1 MTRQQLLGKI
11 DKAWRDLAD
20 SYAGLLESRML
31 EKGVTHRWS
40 VRDVIAH
47 VTWWE
52 EEALKHLPAMA
63 EGVRPPRYSDLYGGI
78 DAFNALM
85 TEQRSTLSLAEV
97 LRDSAETHVRLVDY
111 LEHVP
116 GELVASETAFR
127 HRLRLDTYA
136 HYSKHAKA
144 IREWRERS
152 GC

>member
-31 EKGVTHRWS
+31 EKGVTCRWS

-52 EEALKHLPAMA
+52 EEGLKHLPAMA
-63 EGVRPPRYSDLYGGI
+63 EGVRPPRYTDLYGGI

-85 TEQRSTLSLAEV
+85 TEQRSALSLAEV

-111 LEHVP
+111 LEHAP
-116 GELVASETAFR
+116 GELVASETPFR